1 MRLNISRKFKKYVV
15 EVICLLYML
24 LFTYAAVSKVLDY
37 HDFSIKLGQSPLF
50 SAFAGWVAISV
61 PMIELLIVLIL
72 CFPRWR
78 LIGLFASFFLMV
90 AFTAYIVIILNF
102 SSYIPCSCGGIL
114 ENMNWNEHLIF
125 NIVFVVLAVIA
136 MLLYD
141 PKENLWLARI
151 KPLYFYFIMILA
163 AVLSIM
169 AVAILYLISED
180 IIHNRNTFVRRFNSH
195 AQPEY
200 NTYDLGLNSFYFAGI
215 NRDTIYLG
223 NVTTPL
229 FITKIDTGFTKQ
241 NRVKT
246 ELDQPNL
253 PFGDLHIK
261 VSPPYFF
268 VTDGTVPAI
277 FSGKTKDWKA
287 RKKQGQVPFFTLAD
301 PIDSLHIAMRLT
313 SLTKKQNTL
322 AVYGLN
328 QGKLLSENTRI
339 LERQQDGIF
348 DTDGMLWFND
358 KLNAVNYIYFYRNEF
373 LSADRKMQLL
383 TKGKTID
390 TVRRAEIKVAE
401 LSAGDRQMAKPPL
414 VINKASTVYGNLLF
428 IKSKRIGR
436 YEDKNMLKD
445 ASILDVYNLNDGS
458 YISSIY
464 IYHVNGEEMTNF
476 RVAAN
481 KIYTISGRYLSVVKL
496 SPKITNAYTIK

>member
-1 MRLNISRKFKKYVV
+1 MRFNISSEVKKYIV
-15 EVICLLYML
+15 EVICVLYIL
-24 LFTYAAVSKVLDY
+24 LFTYAAVSKILDY

-50 SAFAGWVAISV
+50 SAFAGWVAIGV
-61 PMIELLIVLIL
+61 PVIELVIVLML
-72 CFPRWR
+72 CFPSWR
-78 LIGLFASFFLMV
+78 LMGLLASFALMV

-114 ENMNWNEHLIF
+114 ENMDWNEHFLF
-125 NIVFVVLAVIA
+125 NIVFVMLAVIA
-136 MLLYD
+136 MLLAD
-141 PKENLWLARI
+141 PKESHWLARI
-151 KPLYFYFIMILA
+151 KPSHFYFIIILSA
-163 AVLSIM
+163 ISSMLSVAVLY
-169 AVAILYLISED
+169 VISED
-180 IIHNRNTFVRRFNSH
+180 IVHNRNTFIRRFDSH

-215 NRDTIYLG
+215 NRDTLYLG

-229 FITKIDTGFTKQ
+229 FITKIDTGFTNQ
-241 NRVKT
+241 NRVKI

-261 VSPPYFF
+261 VSAPYFF

-287 RKKQGQVPFFTLAD
+287 KRHQGQIPFFTLAD
-301 PIDSLHIAMRLT
+301 PIDSTSIAMRLT

-339 LERQQDGIF
+339 LERQEDGIF
-348 DTDGMLWFND
+348 DTDGMLWSND
-358 KLNAVNYIYFYRNEF
+358 KLSAVHYIYFYRNEF
-373 LSADRKMQLL
+373 LNADRKMQLL
-383 TKGKTID
+383 RKGKTID
-390 TVRRAEIKVAE
+390 TVKRAEIKVAE

-436 YEDKNMLKD
+436 FEDKNMLKD
-445 ASILDVYNLNDGS
+445 TSILDVYNLNDGS

-476 RVAAN
+476 RVADS
-481 KIYTISGRYLSVVKL
+481 KIYTISGRYLSVVKI
-496 SPKITNAYTIK
+496 SPKITNIYTSK